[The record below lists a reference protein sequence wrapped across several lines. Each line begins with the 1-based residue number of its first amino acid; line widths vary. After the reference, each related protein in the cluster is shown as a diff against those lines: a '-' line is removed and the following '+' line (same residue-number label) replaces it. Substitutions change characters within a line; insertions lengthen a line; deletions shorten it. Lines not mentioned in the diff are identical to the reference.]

1 MKSCLRMCGL
11 YGLGLVLLAVARTL
25 PAAALPVFV
34 SIPPQAF
41 LLERIGGERLE
52 VRTMLGPGANPHN
65 YDPSPRQLVALA
77 GARAYFTIGIP
88 FEAMW
93 HERLQSIDPALP
105 FIHCGADTNPAH
117 DHAHEPADH
126 QDPHAWTSPA
136 TAQVIARCLHA
147 TLLRLDPGGA
157 AVYDEN
163 LRKLL
168 DELRALDAEI
178 DQLLAEVK
186 DRYLLV
192 QHPGWD
198 HFAEHYGFE
207 QIAIE
212 HHGHEPN
219 ARHLVQV
226 IERARALDLDTVF
239 VQRQYR
245 PAAARLVA
253 DAIGARLVEADPMA
267 TDYVDSLRGLAQALA
282 GR

>member
-11 YGLGLVLLAVARTL
+11 YGLGLVLLTVVRSL

-88 FEAMW
+88 FETMW
-93 HERLQSIDPALP
+93 HERLQGIDPALP
-105 FIHCGADTNPAH
+105 FIHCGADADPAD
-117 DHAHEPADH
+117 DHAHESADH

-136 TAQVIARCLHA
+136 TAQTIARCLHA

-163 LRKLL
+163 LRELL

-212 HHGHEPN
+212 RHGHEPN
-219 ARHLVQV
+219 ARHLVEV

-267 TDYVDSLRGLAQALA
+267 TDYVGSLRGLAQALA